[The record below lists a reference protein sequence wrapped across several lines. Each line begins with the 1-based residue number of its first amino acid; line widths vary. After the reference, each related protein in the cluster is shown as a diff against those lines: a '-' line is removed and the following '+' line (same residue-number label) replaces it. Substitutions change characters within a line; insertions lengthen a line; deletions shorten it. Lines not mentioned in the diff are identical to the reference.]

1 MSATGFDPF
10 STSQGLAALDFAI
23 HSKQQ
28 TLMVA
33 DFDVS
38 ALIFR
43 FPWLSK
49 YFSNVTIKSK
59 TVIKRCKF
67 DVSSEKFWEQFD
79 NEGVSVMEKYISQGV
94 GMLLKFEEQE
104 QIDIHKSFQDMGL
117 DSLMV
122 VELKNI
128 LQVLFGSRLTLSV
141 DTMSDCNNIAL
152 LSQRLSELA
161 SNTDS
166 NEKVDETL
174 MNK

>member
-1 MSATGFDPF
+1 MAGIDPF
-10 STSQGLAALDFAI
+10 SPSQGLAGLDFAI
-23 HSKQQ
+23 HSKKQ
-28 TLMVA
+28 TLIIA
-33 DFDVS
+33 DFDVGV
-38 ALIFR
+38 LLYR
-43 FPWLSK
+43 FTWLSK
-49 YFSNVTIKSK
+49 YFSNVSVKHK
-59 TVIKRCKF
+59 TVHSRCKF
-67 DVSSEKFWEQFD
+67 DVTSEKFWEQFD

-161 SNTDS
+161 SNTDG

>member
-1 MSATGFDPF
+1 
-10 STSQGLAALDFAI
+10 
-23 HSKQQ
+23 
-28 TLMVA
+28 
-33 DFDVS
+33 
-38 ALIFR
+38 
-43 FPWLSK
+43 
-49 YFSNVTIKSK
+49 
-59 TVIKRCKF
+59 
-67 DVSSEKFWEQFD
+67 
-79 NEGVSVMEKYISQGV
+79 
-94 GMLLKFEEQE
+94 MLLKFEEQE